1 MGSLLTVTIFLL
13 ARYLH
18 RRWKMLIFVPV
29 FFTVC
34 GCILVLWLGGI
45 SFEQYF
51 EENKPVTFMLG
62 PAVVAL
68 GVLMYKQLT
77 EIRENLKPLLISVFC
92 GSLLSVTLVAVLAKI
107 LSLPSEIAASLM
119 PLGITTPIAIE
130 VTQPLGGDPAIT
142 SVVVIGV
149 GLFGNMLGPVLLKG
163 MKVSWNPAAG
173 LAIGQTSHGIGT
185 ARAVRISDS
194 AGTFSG
200 LAMSINGVIT
210 VFTAPV
216 IWALFFG

>member
-1 MGSLLTVTIFLL
+1 MGSLLTMVVFLL
-13 ARYLH
+13 GRYLH
-18 RRWKMLIFVPV
+18 RKWKLLVFVPV
-29 FFTVC
+29 FFAVC
-34 GCILVLWLGGI
+34 GCILVLWLGDI
-45 SFEQYF
+45 PFEQYF
-51 EENKPVTFMLG
+51 EENRPVTFMLG

-68 GVLMYKQLT
+68 GVLMYKQLK
-77 EIRENLKPLLISVFC
+77 EIRENLGPLLVSVFC
-92 GSLLSVTLVAVLAKI
+92 GSLLSVILVAVLAKI

-142 SVVVIGV
+142 SVVVIAV
-149 GLFGNMLGPVLLKG
+149 GLFGNMLGPGLLRL
-163 MKVSWNPAAG
+163 MKVSWQPAAG

-185 ARAVRISDS
+185 ARAVQISAS
-194 AGTFSG
+194 TGTFSG

-216 IWALFFG
+216 VWALFFG